1 MVKIRSDCWLQNNPK
16 DMSLHKRIFNYNHTV
31 PRLFMVSLFVFVTIL
46 SNQGFAGQ
54 HAVKGKVRLAS
65 GEGYSPFV
73 DNKLPD
79 GGWSTSMIIQTFN
92 KLNLDT
98 SIEFLLWNR
107 ALKWTQDDKFL
118 AAFPFVYSEPRA
130 EDFLFSTP
138 INFVPVHM
146 YAASDSAFI
155 SPEQLKNK
163 RFPFSYSLDSLE
175 QGIVDKYQMNIN
187 RVKDGIG
194 CVKHVQKGWSDA
206 GLTNGYIQADK
217 LPKNEN
223 NDISIVIF
231 PEQLAL
237 ILLHLVIGKDYPN
250 AEQWLAE
257 FDQAFSLLKKSG
269 EKSAVAQRYI
279 DLINAP

>member
-1 MVKIRSDCWLQNNPK
+1 
-16 DMSLHKRIFNYNHTV
+16 MSLHKRIFNYNHTV

-237 ILLHLVIGKDYPN
+237 IPLHLVIGKDYPN

-257 FDQAFSLLKKSG
+257 FD
-269 EKSAVAQRYI
+269 
-279 DLINAP
+279 